1 MTAPIAVILLSFAIC
16 VLGALSGALSAPEKG
31 DENK

>member
-16 VLGALSGALSAPEKG
+16 VLGALSAPETG
-31 DENK
+31 NENK